1 MRRGHSGIGGWRSE
15 NPNHFRP
22 RNSGPPRFRPPR
34 SFGILDTP
42 RFPPPNPR
50 LHHRG
55 GHPFNT
61 HSGHADDHLRHDYHE
76 RHKQNRDGHHHINQR
91 PERGHS
97 HSRARHPHLNTNI
110 RQKNSDQSSLY
121 QDNSIFYKDVHPE
134 SFHINSMGDVDHRQI
149 PSLISH
155 PHPQESY
162 KQQRISQWINPS
174 YDNRKHNYEERSPQ
188 KSFRQQESAEASKI
202 PVLDYGGHR
211 PPSSDHYGS
220 TSGPNANNNNTSFS
234 RSVDDTVDIIRKRLL
249 NRNESQN
256 IPQHASDLPRNNEQ
270 EVTENV
276 NQHTQQEQ
284 PTKKRTPKQRH
295 NIKSNCDKMK
305 TNIVHQLFKM
315 DKDKM
320 HKLMD
325 DPGSSTKFE
334 YAISSLITESQ
345 NSLNRH
351 LRSVAEKS
359 LYSSGTDFIHN
370 DNNTIYEDTFMK
382 QMQCLLDPQDT
393 VLLEDIKPIVMAE
406 LSKVL
411 QLDDFEQRFDAPEDQ
426 SVNQSRDNQSNY
438 PYFEP
443 YNYNDY
449 PQEKNYEHEQ
459 IPSFNNDN
467 LKTINVSDEIDS
479 SYNYDRKPVYE
490 EPRRLFERR
499 PPRSQSIQSEDRRRS
514 SESQQ
519 HRRSIDNS
527 AEDLFKS
534 KQDEPLPL
542 FDTSN
547 MDDVS
552 EDEDTF
558 AELDRQY
565 HVAVDPNFLENDDL
579 SARGTPTTFQPLPKE
594 SMNIKKEIDCHS
606 VKTNNLPLFSETSR
620 DRETLKEISQFI
632 KQEVAS
638 TLDFSKENTTPV
650 NADVPRVEHINT
662 HHEYATKPK
671 ESSKDTEKSSNSN
684 IIKTPSSNSRK
695 RSTDQ
700 RPSHRKEKRKKRSSS
715 QSESIKTPSEVN
727 VSNASAKSAEK
738 CNVTP
743 KSYYS
748 MFLPKDDSNKDSSID
763 KKLNNADKSYSEKY
777 VKRKEAS
784 KKPKGKETEEPRRKR
799 HSSSSHPPPIL
810 SPKDSINS
818 SSQTPTKSDTKTKL
832 KSIDMFV
839 EKPKKPS
846 IHHHAHRNTASTVT
860 PTKPTAEESKPKQA
874 TTPVRNKA
882 ALLKDTEIIKK
893 SVAKETQTVQSNVLT
908 SRFCQTDS
916 IKLVS
921 KSIQT
926 EPVTFHT
933 TKHTS
938 TDAFERMKEI
948 DMEIQVLLQE
958 KFKLYSSIE
967 NKDEVPITIPT
978 LGMTVLN
985 VTNESDTMESLTQNL
1000 MTVDVM
1006 STDAIVEEFTS
1017 MPVEELEEIA
1027 LESVEEQFEST
1038 KIETRRQRQ
1047 KVLQQERNSSESP
1060 TCSKRLKK
1068 KAKPPNISLIEQ
1080 IITDDRPLEDIISL
1094 DDLEEPPSKTKK
1106 KAPKSQPKKKNAKK
1120 GKAGKNTN
1128 ASMYDIKDC
1137 SVVLVRTDVNKMFSD
1152 HSQSSETSEMSQST
1166 VERASPVV
1174 SVKPQPSQV
1183 EDSVVNDLQFDM
1195 LDVSEDIVIEDS
1207 ETKAGE
1213 EKEHDR
1219 EVISEEIILDN
1230 SQSSADDVFA
1240 SEAGQ
1245 SESECKTYDYST
1257 DEKLRRDSVT
1267 VTGNAD
1273 AVLAIEC
1280 IENDFIAACLDGNV
1294 YHFSNDGQ
1302 LLNTLR
1308 GSNLAVTCLTIVK
1321 EKYGTTVYTGSLDSR
1336 IRYYDLETGLE
1347 KGPEC
1352 NVLSPIQTMDRAWDT
1367 VFVGTRTGFVLQF
1380 ECKNNML
1387 IPVSTVKFSEQSI
1400 LALRAIKEGPR
1411 KVLLVAARS
1420 ENVTIK
1426 DAQTGLLLRTLCGPK
1441 MTVYTLLFEDGKV
1454 FCGTSSHQIHV
1465 FDYAS
1470 GAHTGC
1476 HEGGKGAV
1484 CLRATGGLL
1493 FAGCYDGCVYIYRE
1507 GDTRPLAQLRGPSL
1521 MLLSLAVV
1529 GSKIIAGYK
1538 DRSLYIWK
1546 IPLSILQEMIL

>member
-1 MRRGHSGIGGWRSE
+1 MCK
-15 NPNHFRP
+15 
-22 RNSGPPRFRPPR
+22 
-34 SFGILDTP
+34 SFLYSQLMYF

-61 HSGHADDHLRHDYHE
+61 HLGHPDDHLRQDYHD
-76 RHKQNRDGHHHINQR
+76 RHKLNRDGHHHVNQR
-91 PERGHS
+91 LPDRGLPHP
-97 HSRARHPHLNTNI
+97 RPRLIHPHLSTNI
-110 RQKNSDQSSLY
+110 RQKHSDQLSLY
-121 QDNSIFYKDVHPE
+121 QDSSTFYNDVHPE
-134 SFHINSMGDVDHRQI
+134 PFHVNSMGDVDHRQL
-149 PSLISH
+149 PSLLSH
-155 PHPQESY
+155 PQDSY

-174 YDNRKHNYEERSPQ
+174 YDNRKHHFEERSPQ
-188 KSFRQQESAEASKI
+188 KTFRQQDSAEASKI

-220 TSGPNANNNNTSFS
+220 TSGPNTNNNNTSFS

-249 NRNESQN
+249 NRNEPQS
-256 IPQHASDLPRNNEQ
+256 IPQHASDLPSNNEQ

-359 LYSSGTDFIHN
+359 LYSTGTDFIHN

-411 QLDDFEQRFDAPEDQ
+411 QLDDFEQRFDTPEDH
-426 SVNQSRDNQSNY
+426 SVHQSRDDQSNY
-438 PYFEP
+438 PYFDS

-449 PQEKNYEHEQ
+449 PQDKNYDQEQ
-459 IPSFNNDN
+459 IPAYNNDN
-467 LKTINVSDEIDS
+467 LKTISVTDEVDN

-490 EPRRLFERR
+490 EPQRLFERR
-499 PPRSQSIQSEDRRRS
+499 PARSQSIQSEDRRRS
-514 SESQQ
+514 NDSQQ
-519 HRRSIDNS
+519 HRRSIDTS
-527 AEDLFKS
+527 AEDPFKS

-542 FDTSN
+542 FDTNN
-547 MDDVS
+547 MDQVS

-579 SARGTPTTFQPLPKE
+579 SSRGTPTTLLPLQKE
-594 SMNIKKEIDCHS
+594 STNIKKENDSAEEANCIAM
-606 VKTNNLPLFSETSR
+606 NLFSESSR
-620 DRETLKEISQFI
+620 DRETLQEISKFI
-632 KQEVAS
+632 KQEGAAS
-638 TLDFSKENTTPV
+638 LDFSKENTTPV
-650 NADVPRVEHINT
+650 NTDGQRVEHINI
-662 HHEYATKPK
+662 HHEHVTKPK
-671 ESSKDTEKSSNSN
+671 ETNKDTDKSSNSN

-715 QSESIKTPSEVN
+715 QSDSIKTPLEVN
-727 VSNASAKSAEK
+727 VYNASAKSSEK

-743 KSYYS
+743 KPYFSL
-748 MFLPKDDSNKDSSID
+748 FLRKDDNIKDSSID
-763 KKLNNADKSYSEKY
+763 KKLNNADKSYSDKY
-777 VKRKEAS
+777 VKRKEHS

-799 HSSSSHPPPIL
+799 HSSSSHPPIL

-818 SSQTPTKSDTKTKL
+818 SSHTPTKSDAKTKL
-832 KSIDMFV
+832 KTIDMFV

-846 IHHHAHRNTASTVT
+846 IHHQAHRNTATTVT
-860 PTKPTAEESKPKQA
+860 PTKPTAEEGKPKQV

-882 ALLKDTEIIKK
+882 PLLKDTEIVKK
-893 SVAKETQTVQSNVLT
+893 FVTKETQTNQSNVLT

-916 IKLVS
+916 KKFASKL
-921 KSIQT
+921 IQT
-926 EPVTFHT
+926 EPITNT
-933 TKHTS
+933 EAAKQRS

-948 DMEIQVLLQE
+948 DLEIQVLLQE
-958 KFKLYSSIE
+958 KFKIYSSLE
-967 NKDEVPITIPT
+967 SKDSHPITIPT

-985 VTNESDTMESLTQNL
+985 VTPNEGETITSMAENMTDMTT

-1006 STDAIVEEFTS
+1006 SADAIVEEFTS

-1038 KIETRRQRQ
+1038 KMETRRLRQ

-1060 TCSKRLKK
+1060 TCSRRQKK
-1068 KAKPPNISLIEQ
+1068 NSKPPNISLIEQ

-1094 DDLEEPPSKTKK
+1094 DDLEELPSKTKK

-1120 GKAGKNTN
+1120 GKPVKNTN
-1128 ASMYDIKDC
+1128 VSMYDIKDC
-1137 SVVLVRTDVNKMFSD
+1137 SVVLVRTDVNKLFSE
-1152 HSQSSETSEMSQST
+1152 HSQSSESSEVSQNT
-1166 VERASPVV
+1166 VERVSPEVT
-1174 SVKPQPSQV
+1174 VKPQPNPPV
-1183 EDSVVNDLQFDM
+1183 EESVVNDLQFDM

-1207 ETKAGE
+1207 ETKGGE
-1213 EKEHDR
+1213 DKEHDR
-1219 EVISEEIILDN
+1219 VVISEEIILDN
-1230 SQSSADDVFA
+1230 SQSSADDVFT
-1240 SEAGQ
+1240 SEASQ
-1245 SESECKTYDYST
+1245 SENECKTYDYST

-1273 AVLAIEC
+1273 AVLAIE
-1280 IENDFIAACLDGNV
+1280 
-1294 YHFSNDGQ
+1294 
-1302 LLNTLR
+1302 
-1308 GSNLAVTCLTIVK
+1308 
-1321 EKYGTTVYTGSLDSR
+1321 
-1336 IRYYDLETGLE
+1336 
-1347 KGPEC
+1347 
-1352 NVLSPIQTMDRAWDT
+1352 
-1367 VFVGTRTGFVLQF
+1367 
-1380 ECKNNML
+1380 
-1387 IPVSTVKFSEQSI
+1387 VSF
-1400 LALRAIKEGPR
+1400 
-1411 KVLLVAARS
+1411 
-1420 ENVTIK
+1420 
-1426 DAQTGLLLRTLCGPK
+1426 
-1441 MTVYTLLFEDGKV
+1441 
-1454 FCGTSSHQIHV
+1454 
-1465 FDYAS
+1465 
-1470 GAHTGC
+1470 
-1476 HEGGKGAV
+1476 
-1484 CLRATGGLL
+1484 
-1493 FAGCYDGCVYIYRE
+1493 YIYI
-1507 GDTRPLAQLRGPSL
+1507 TNLC
-1521 MLLSLAVV
+1521 
-1529 GSKIIAGYK
+1529 K
-1538 DRSLYIWK
+1538 
-1546 IPLSILQEMIL
+1546 